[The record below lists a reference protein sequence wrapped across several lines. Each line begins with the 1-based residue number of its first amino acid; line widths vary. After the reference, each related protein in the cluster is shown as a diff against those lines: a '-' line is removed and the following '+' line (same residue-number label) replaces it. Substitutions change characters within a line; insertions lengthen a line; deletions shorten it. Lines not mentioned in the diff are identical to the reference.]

1 MNWQHI
7 SEQIEIATGLPF
19 ETTNIRSLSGGDINS
34 AFKLEGNDKAYF
46 VKLNRPDSL
55 AMFAAESAG
64 LLELAD
70 TKTVRIPSPVMHGQ
84 SLGQAFLVL
93 EYIEFG
99 TASKTSERLLG
110 QQLATLHQQPQ
121 AYYGWHRD
129 NTIGSTP
136 QLNTPSQN
144 WPQFYRNQRL
154 QYQLNTAAANGF
166 TGRLQATGAQLC
178 ENIGHFFDGYNP
190 QPSLLHGD
198 LWGGNAATDNVG
210 NPVIYDPACYY
221 GDRENDIA
229 MTELFGGFGRDFY
242 AAYQEISPLDQGY
255 TIRKTLYNLYHIL
268 NHLNLFGGGYLR
280 QAENMIANLLSE
292 IR

>member
-7 SEQIEIATGLPF
+7 SEQIEITTGLPF
-19 ETTNIRSLSGGDINS
+19 AISNAQPLSGGDINS

-70 TKTVRIPSPVMHGQ
+70 TKTVRIPSPVVHGQ
-84 SLGQAFLVL
+84 SPGQAFLAL

-99 TASKTSERLLG
+99 VTNKMSERLFG
-110 QQLATLHQQPQ
+110 QQLAMLHQQAKP
-121 AYYGWHRD
+121 YYGWRMD

-136 QLNTPSQN
+136 QLNTPSHD
-144 WPQFYRNQRL
+144 WPEYYRNQRL
-154 QYQLNTAAANGF
+154 QYQLNMAAANGF

-178 ENIGHFFDGYNP
+178 ENIANFFNGYNP

-198 LWGGNAATDNVG
+198 LWSGNAATDSAG

-221 GDRENDIA
+221 GDRETDIA

-280 QAENMIANLLSE
+280 QAENMISSLLSE